1 MPRAREFGVP
11 FDGTPGALNAVTDVA
26 GVEVGHAT
34 VRSEEG
40 RQPVVRTGVT
50 ALLPRGRAG
59 VGDPVY
65 AGVFSL
71 NGNGEMTGTHW
82 IEESGF
88 LEGPVLLT
96 NTHSVGV
103 VRDAAVAW
111 MLERRTAPAGE
122 DWWSLPVVAETW
134 DGWLSDIDGFHVR
147 AEHAIAALEAA
158 RGGAVGEGSVGGGTG
173 MIGFEFKGGIG
184 TSSRVVRSA
193 GSSCV
198 VGALAQVNFGL
209 RDQLLI
215 AGVPVGREIPLESP
229 RRREAGSI
237 IALLATDAPLL
248 PHQCRRLARRA
259 ALGIARTGSIAANS
273 SGDLFLAFSTGS
285 PGVWAAR
292 ETYRAEAIP
301 NAAMTP
307 LFAAAVEATEEAVIN
322 ALFAGKTTTGPQ
334 DRVVPGLPHERVRE
348 LLRRFGRIPAG

>member
-1 MPRAREFGVP
+1 MPRARELGVP
-11 FDGTPGALNAVTDVA
+11 FDGVPGPLNAVTDVA

-34 VRSEEG
+34 VLSEEG
-40 RQPVVRTGVT
+40 REPVVRTGVT
-50 ALLPRGRAG
+50 AVLPRGRAG
-59 VGDPVY
+59 VTDPVF

-96 NTHSVGV
+96 NTHSVGI

-111 MLERRTAPAGE
+111 MMKRRGASVE

-147 AEHAIAALEAA
+147 AEHAVAALESA
-158 RGGAVGEGSVGGGTG
+158 RGGPVVEGSVGGGTG
-173 MIGFEFKGGIG
+173 MIGYEFKGGIG
-184 TSSRVVRSA
+184 TSSRAVVSA
-193 GSSCV
+193 GALRV

-209 RDQLLI
+209 RGQLQI

-229 RRREAGSI
+229 RSREAGSI
-237 IALLATDAPLL
+237 IVVLATDAPLL
-248 PHQCRRLARRA
+248 PHQCRRLARRG
-259 ALGIARTGSIAANS
+259 ALGIARTGAIAANS

-285 PGVWAAR
+285 PGAWAAR
-292 ETYRAEAIP
+292 ESFRAEAVA

-307 LFAAAVEATEEAVIN
+307 LFAAAVEAAEEAVIN
-322 ALFAGKTTTGPQ
+322 ALFAGTTTTGLRG
-334 DRVVPGLPHERVRE
+334 RVVPGLPHERVRE
-348 LLRRFGRIPAG
+348 VLRRYGRIFSE

>member
-1 MPRAREFGVP
+1 MPRARELGVP
-11 FDGTPGALNAVTDVA
+11 FDGVPGLLDAVTDVA

-34 VRSEEG
+34 VLSEEG
-40 RQPVVRTGVT
+40 REPVVRTGVT
-50 ALLPRGRAG
+50 ALLPRGRA
-59 VGDPVY
+59 VDDPVF

-111 MLERRTAPAGE
+111 MLERRDPAAVE

-134 DGWLSDIDGFHVR
+134 DGWLSDIDGFHIR
-147 AEHAIAALEAA
+147 AEHAVAALDAA
-158 RGGAVGEGSVGGGTG
+158 RGGAVAEGGVGGGTG
-173 MIGFEFKGGIG
+173 MVGFGFKGGIG
-184 TSSRVVRSA
+184 TASRVVSSA
-193 GSSCV
+193 GAPRC

-209 RDQLLI
+209 REQLTI
-215 AGVPVGREIPLESP
+215 AGVPVGRAIEEEAP

-237 IALLATDAPLL
+237 IVVLATDAPLL

-285 PGVWAAR
+285 PGAWAAR
-292 ETYRAEAIP
+292 EVYRADAIP
-301 NAAMTP
+301 NGAMTP

-322 ALFAGKTTTGPQ
+322 ALFAGKTTTGPRG
-334 DRVVPGLPHERVRE
+334 RVVPGLPHERVLD
-348 LLRRFGRIPAG
+348 LLRRHRRISGE